1 MYGLYYDPTYILLI
15 PAIIFT
21 LFAQAKVKSAYRKYS
36 GVPNMRGITGMQA
49 ARRILDANGLQNVRI
64 EMTPGMLSDHYDPR
78 DRVMRLSADVYNDT
92 SIAAVSIAAHESGHA
107 IQHATGYGLLKFRN
121 TIVPVVNIASKLS
134 WPLLIIGLIIASA
147 GSLSTGYLIFDIGVL
162 FFAGVVVFHLVTLP
176 VELNASRRAIIQMQE
191 LGIVGMD
198 EVRGSKKV
206 LSAAA
211 MTYVA
216 AMISAVLQ
224 LLRLVLIFGRRNDD

>member
-1 MYGLYYDPTYILLI
+1 MYGFYYDPTYILLI
-15 PAIIFT
+15 PAIILT
-21 LFAQAKVKSAYRKYS
+21 LFAQSKVKSAYRKYS
-36 GVPNMRGITGMQA
+36 GVPNHRGITGMQA
-49 ARRILDANGLQNVRI
+49 ARRILDTNGLGDVRI
-64 EMTPGMLSDHYDPR
+64 EMIPGTLSDHYDPR
-78 DRVMRLSADVYNDT
+78 DRVMRLSADVYNGI

-121 TIVPVVNIASKLS
+121 AIVPVVNFASKLS

-147 GSLSTGYLIFDIGVL
+147 GSYSTGYLIFDIGVL

-176 VELNASRRAIIQMQE
+176 VELNASSRAIAQMQQ
-191 LGIVGMD
+191 LGIVGFD

-211 MTYVA
+211 LTYVA
-216 AMISAVLQ
+216 ALATAVMNLIR
-224 LLRLVLIFGRRNDD
+224 LLILRERD

>member
-1 MYGLYYDPTYILLI
+1 MYGFYYDPTYILLI

-21 LFAQAKVKSAYRKYS
+21 IYAQAKVKSAYRKYS
-36 GVPNMRGITGMQA
+36 GIASYRGMTGMQA
-49 ARRILDANGLQNVRI
+49 ARRILDANGLGHVRI
-64 EMTPGMLSDHYDPR
+64 EMTPGQLTDHYDPR
-78 DRVMRLSADVYNDT
+78 DCVMRLSADVYNST

-107 IQHATGYGLLKFRN
+107 VQHATGYGLLKFRN

-134 WPLLIIGLIIASA
+134 WPLLIIGLIIAST
-147 GSLSTGYLIFDIGVL
+147 GSMSTGYLIFDIGVL

-176 VELNASRRAIIQMQE
+176 VELDASKRAIVQMQQ
-191 LGIVGMD
+191 LGIVGAE

-211 MTYVA
+211 MTYLA
-216 AMISAVLQ
+216 ALATAVLNLIR
-224 LLRLVLIFGRRNDD
+224 LLILRERD

>member
-15 PAIIFT
+15 PAIILT
-21 LFAQAKVKSAYRKYS
+21 LFAQAKVKSAYAKYS
-36 GVPNMRGITGMQA
+36 GVATYRGMTGMQA
-49 ARRILDANGLQNVRI
+49 ARAILDANGLQHVRI
-64 EMTPGMLSDHYDPR
+64 EMIRGTLTDHYDPR
-78 DRVMRLSADVYNDT
+78 DHVMRLSADVYN
-92 SIAAVSIAAHESGHA
+92 SSSVAAVSIAAHESGHA
-107 IQHATGYGLLKFRN
+107 IQHATGYSLLNLRN
-121 TIVPVVNIASKLS
+121 TIVPVVNIASRLS

-176 VELNASRRAIIQMQE
+176 VELNASKRAIIQMQQ
-191 LGIVGMD
+191 LGIVGAG

-211 MTYVA
+211 LTYVA
-216 AMISAVLQ
+216 ALATAVLNLIR
-224 LLRLVLIFGRRNDD
+224 LLLIRGRD

>member
-1 MYGLYYDPTYILLI
+1 MYGYYYDPTYILLI
-15 PAIIFT
+15 PAIILT
-21 LFAQAKVKSAYRKYS
+21 LFAQARVKSAYKKYS
-36 GVPNMRGITGMQA
+36 GIMNLRGITGMQA
-49 ARRILDANGLQNVRI
+49 ARRILDANGLQHVRI
-64 EMTPGMLSDHYDPR
+64 EMIPGTLSDHYDPR
-78 DRVMRLSADVYNDT
+78 GCVMRLSADVYNEST
-92 SIAAVSIAAHESGHA
+92 IAAVSIAAHESGHA

-121 TIVPVVNIASKLS
+121 AIVPVVNFASKLS
-134 WPLLIIGLIIASA
+134 WPLLIIGIIIAGA
-147 GSLSTGYLIFDIGVL
+147 GSLSTGYLIFDIGIL

-211 MTYVA
+211 MTYLA
-216 AMISAVLQ
+216 ALATAVLNLIR
-224 LLRLVLIFGRRNDD
+224 LLAIRGRD

>member
-162 FFAGVVVFHLVTLP
+162 FFAGVVMFHLVTLP

-216 AMISAVLQ
+216 ALATAVLNLIR
-224 LLRLVLIFGRRNDD
+224 LLILRERD

>member
-1 MYGLYYDPTYILLI
+1 MYGYYYDPTYILLI

-36 GVPNMRGITGMQA
+36 GVPTLRGITGMQA
-49 ARRILDANGLQNVRI
+49 ARRILDSNGLSNVRI
-64 EMTPGMLSDHYDPR
+64 EMVAGTLTDHYDPR
-78 DRVMRLSADVYNDT
+78 DRVMRLSADVYN
-92 SIAAVSIAAHESGHA
+92 SSSVAAVSIAAHESGHA
-107 IQHATGYGLLKFRN
+107 IQHAAGYGLLKFRN

-134 WPLLIIGLIIASA
+134 WPLLIIGLVIASA
-147 GSLSTGYLIFDIGVL
+147 GSMSTGYLIFDIGVL

-176 VELNASRRAIIQMQE
+176 VELNASKRAIIQMQQ
-191 LGIVGMD
+191 LGIVGVD

-211 MTYVA
+211 MTYLA
-216 AMISAVLQ
+216 ALATAVLNLIR
-224 LLRLVLIFGRRNDD
+224 LLILRERD